1 MAEYK
6 VIYFPV
12 YGRAESTRMALA
24 HAKANWEDERLT
36 GEQFGP
42 RKAAGEFPNG
52 QLPVLVHNGK
62 YLNEST
68 ALLRYVGKHFGYYP
82 ADAHAAWQAD
92 AFVDYANDFIGKLY
106 PILMI
111 RKDFSE
117 AGQAEFSGHITTLV
131 TFLNK
136 HLEKHGKDFLAGEKL
151 TIADFH
157 VASIVFSYVWNDACP
172 GGKDFT
178 DKAQAIVA
186 ANGAFAAWCDRMK
199 HELADHL
206 ASRPAA
212 GI

>member
-1 MAEYK
+1 MSEYK

-12 YGRAESTRMALA
+12 YGRAESTRMVLA
-24 HAKANWEDERLT
+24 HAKANWEDERIS

-68 ALLRYVGKHFGYYP
+68 AMLRYAGKQFGYYP
-82 ADAHAAWQAD
+82 ADALEAWQAD
-92 AFVDYANDFIGKLY
+92 ALVDYTNDFIGKLY

-117 AGQAEFSGHITTLV
+117 AGQTEFINHLTTLV
-131 TFLNK
+131 TFLSK
-136 HLEKHGKDFLAGEKL
+136 TLAHGKAFLCGDKL

-157 VASIVFSYVWNDACP
+157 TASIVFSYIWNDACP

-178 DKAQAIVA
+178 DKAQTLVA
-186 ANGAFAAWCDRMK
+186 ANPVFAAYCDK
-199 HELADHL
+199 LKSELADHL